1 MIKSAIGLRQAARI
15 TELAIKTS
23 KNGFPYLSMKI
34 VAKKT
39 THPKSED
46 RVFYKNIVTWK
57 DMSQDR
63 KEQLKENL
71 QQLLEAYEVQ
81 NAQSVVKARYN
92 SAFDLFAAVVEALPK
107 NYKKV
112 LVDIFLEFE
121 YKLDTEKSERTWPT
135 VADGGSGVANGK
147 AWRSFWITAAQDG
160 EFKTVVEERDGK
172 SYLNFVNED
181 GTKHLISRGP
191 NWFNG
196 KSNLPQGEI
205 KEFNAQAAASPTP
218 PQQPQQPQP
227 SNEEQQ
233 SDDDLP
239 F

>member
-46 RVFYKNIVTWK
+46 RTFFHNLVTWK
-57 DMSQDR
+57 DMPPAKRD
-63 KEQLKENL
+63 QLKENL
-71 QQLLEAYEVQ
+71 IQLMEAYEVK
-81 NAQSVVKARYN
+81 NAQAVAKGKYG
-92 SAFDLFAAVVEALPK
+92 SADELFQAVIDALPK
-107 NYKKV
+107 KYKNV
-112 LVDIFLEFE
+112 LVDVFVEFE
-121 YKLDTEKSERTWPT
+121 YKLKDGQDRTWPII
-135 VADGGSGVANGK
+135 ADGAAGEANGK

-160 EFKTVVEERDGK
+160 EFKPVVEERDGK

-196 KSNLPQGEI
+196 KSNLPQGDI
-205 KEFNAQAAASPTP
+205 KEFNAQAAQPA
-218 PQQPQQPQP
+218 QPQQEPNK
-227 SNEEQQ
+227 NEPQ
-233 SDDDLP
+233 SDDDIP